1 MEYIKLIALDINDFC
16 SSIFIEN
23 NYAVTDIDNAVNDK
37 DELELQG
44 YLCILVKAQSDIQV

>member
-16 SSIFIEN
+16 SSIFIEH